1 MTGHAFLAPSNAH
14 VWRLCSLNPTMVR
27 KYPKPDDEKTREGDA
42 AHWVNHTLMH
52 TGVMLPIGTQTPS
65 GATVTKKMQDG
76 AEVWRH
82 AIGDTAGRTLYYE
95 SHVRGGSI
103 HPTENDGT
111 PDCWEFTPGSPPMI
125 TVFDYKFGHRL
136 VDAFENWQ
144 GINYLSLIMDHLGV
158 HSGPHDQMIA
168 ARIVIVQPRGYHSEG
183 VIREWRIPQL
193 SDLRG
198 SFNGL
203 RMAAAKA
210 IDIGFSKIVGT
221 VNEHCGDCPGRHAC
235 QSLQRNVL
243 AGADIVASSLPL
255 ELPTE
260 ALGHELR
267 TVRRLI
273 KLAEA
278 RETGLEEQA
287 RAQML
292 MGQRV
297 PFSMMKESAPRE
309 RWKLPPE
316 QIVTIGAAFG
326 VNLAKQEVLTP
337 AQAREAG
344 VPAELID
351 SLCERPRGEMKVVED
366 DGRELRKLF
375 GK

>member
-14 VWRLCSLNPTMVR
+14 VWVKCNLNPTMVR
-27 KYPKPDDEKTREGDA
+27 KYPKLDDEKTREGDA
-42 AHWVNHTLMH
+42 AHWVNHTLMQ

-65 GATVTKKMQDG
+65 GATVTKEMQDG

-82 AIGDTAGRTLYYE
+82 AIGELSGRTLYYE

-103 HPTENDGT
+103 HKTENDGT
-111 PDCWEFTPGSPPMI
+111 PDLWEFTPGAPPLL
-125 TVFDYKFGHRL
+125 TVFDYKFGRRL

-158 HSGPHDQMIA
+158 HNGVHDQMIA
-168 ARIVIVQPRGYHSEG
+168 ARIVIVQPRGYHPEG
-183 VIREWRIPQL
+183 MIREWRIPHL
-193 SDLRG
+193 SDLRA
-198 SFNGL
+198 SFNIL
-203 RMAAAKA
+203 RGAADRATST
-210 IDIGFSKIVGT
+210 GHIVGT

-278 RETGLEEQA
+278 RKTGLEEQA
-287 RAQML
+287 RSEIMS
-292 MGQRV
+292 GKRV
-297 PFSMMKESAPRE
+297 PFSTMKESEPRE
-309 RWKLPPE
+309 RWKMPPE
-316 QIVTIGAAFG
+316 DIATIGAAFG

-351 SLCERPRGEMKVVED
+351 SLCERPRGELKVVED
-366 DGRELRKLF
+366 DGRDLRKLF

>member
-14 VWRLCSLNPTMVR
+14 VWVKCSLNPTMVR
-27 KYPKPDDEKTREGDA
+27 RYPKEDDEKTREGDA
-42 AHWVNHTLMH
+42 AHWVNHTLMT

-65 GATVTKKMQDG
+65 GATVTKEMQDG

-82 AIGDTAGRTLYYE
+82 AIGELSGRTLYYE
-95 SHVRGGSI
+95 TRVRGGSI
-103 HPTENDGT
+103 HKTENDGT
-111 PDCWEFTPGSPPMI
+111 PDLWEFTPGTPPLL

-158 HSGPHDQMIA
+158 HNGTHDQMIA
-168 ARIVIVQPRGYHSEG
+168 ARIVIVQPRGYGHPEG
-183 VIREWRIPQL
+183 LIREWRIPQL
-193 SDLRG
+193 SDLRADFNILRNAAERATDPERVVG
-198 SFNGL
+198 S
-203 RMAAAKA
+203 
-210 IDIGFSKIVGT
+210 

-243 AGADIVASSLPL
+243 AGSDIVASPLPL

-267 TVRRLI
+267 AVRRLI

-278 RETGLEEQA
+278 RKAGLEEQA
-287 RAQML
+287 RSEIL
-292 MGQRV
+292 RSKRV
-297 PFSMMKESAPRE
+297 PFSTMKESAPRE
-309 RWKLPPE
+309 RWKVPTETLKP
-316 QIVTIGAAFG
+316 IGAAFG
-326 VNLAKQEVLTP
+326 VTIVQEEPITP
-337 AQAREAG
+337 AQARAAG
-344 VPAELID
+344 VPAELVD
-351 SLCERPRGEMKVVED
+351 SLCERPRGELKVVED
-366 DGRELRKLF
+366 DGRDLRKLF